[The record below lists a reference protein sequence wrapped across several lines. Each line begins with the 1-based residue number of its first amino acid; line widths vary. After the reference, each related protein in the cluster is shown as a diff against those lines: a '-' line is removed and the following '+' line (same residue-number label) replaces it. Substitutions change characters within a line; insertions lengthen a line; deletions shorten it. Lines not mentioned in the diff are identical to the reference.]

1 MTIISMKNFVLT
13 MIISGIIVLILAVI
27 SLAWGL

>member
-13 MIISGIIVLILAVI
+13 MVISGIIILILAVI
-27 SLAWGL
+27 SLAWTI